1 MQIFQSINEPLKLA
15 QALYVRR
22 VLEQALVN
30 KIQKATVE
38 ESKNVL
44 LRAVQRSICRNREI
58 LEHFALALK
67 EFPATA
73 TLSDEILKAYNN
85 NT

>member
-1 MQIFQSINEPLKLA
+1 MQILQSINEPLKLA
-15 QALYVRR
+15 QALYDRR

-30 KIQKATVE
+30 KIQATAE
-38 ESKNVL
+38 EGKHIL

-58 LEHFALALK
+58 LEIFALALK

>member
-15 QALYVRR
+15 QALCVMR
-22 VLEQALVN
+22 VLEQASVN
-30 KIQKATVE
+30 KIQEATAE
-38 ESKNVL
+38 ESKYIL

-58 LEHFALALK
+58 LEIFALALK

-73 TLSDEILKAYNN
+73 TLSDEILKAYNS